1 MKSELRKSHFHLQ
14 ILLFAVIFL
23 SITVCLN
30 GLNPLPSH
38 QDDEDKCPRTPFPTD
53 SCPINCFRPDPVCGV
68 DGVTYW
74 CGCPDA
80 HCAGVRVA
88 KLGPCSVGN
97 GGSAAVPGQALLLFH
112 IVWLI
117 FLGISLIFGLL

>member
-1 MKSELRKSHFHLQ
+1 MKPKLK
-14 ILLFAVIFL
+14 ILSFSVIFL
-23 SITVCLN
+23 SITLISHS
-30 GLNPLPSH
+30 LNPLPSH
-38 QDDEDKCPRTPFPTD
+38 QDDEDKCPRTPYPTD

-80 HCAGVRVA
+80 HCAGVRVD

-97 GGSAAVPGQALLLFH
+97 GGSNAVPGQALQLLH

-117 FLGISLIFGLL
+117 FLGVYLLFGLV